1 MPQPSYPSG
10 QDRDWPLETEIE
22 SGSLDSQA
30 DRPNRQHF
38 LDAFRALWG
47 VVRARGRP
55 GGVAALAKTTSGND
69 VAGRVPAA
77 QIGRD
82 LANGVAPLNAQRK
95 VPVANLPDFAGI
107 PVGGIVMYAGEYGT
121 PDWDWA
127 FCDGRWLRKADYP
140 VLASRLRDRWLAGAA
155 PRSTEFR
162 LPDLQGRVPMGA
174 GRGAGLSA
182 RWLGGRH
189 GAQSARLTAAH
200 MPEHR
205 HHVTGGV
212 YHGATG
218 HLGGGNSV
226 AISSSDGS
234 HNESYVLRGRTGEPT
249 HGRTSAAGASSPTA
263 IDLVQPSLVMR
274 FAMRTR

>member
-1 MPQPSYPSG
+1 MAK
-10 QDRDWPLETEIE
+10 RDWPNLTDIDT
-22 SGSLDSQA
+22 SSLDSQA
-30 DRPNRQHF
+30 DRPDRR
-38 LDAFRALWG
+38 AFKNAFEAIWSI
-47 VVRARGRP
+47 VRAKGRAN
-55 GGVAALAKTTSGND
+55 GVAELNGARRIPDARM
-69 VAGRVPAA
+69 GR
-77 QIGRD
+77 GE
-82 LANGVAPLNAQRK
+82 ANGVAPLNAGRR
-95 VPVANLPDFAGI
+95 VPEANLPDFAGI
-107 PVGGIVMYAGEYGT
+107 PIGGIVMYAGEYGT

-127 FCDGRWLRKADYP
+127 FCDGRWLRKTDYP
-140 VLASRLRDRWLAGAA
+140 VLASRLRNRWLAGAA

-162 LPDLQGRVPMGA
+162 LPDLQGRVPMGV
-174 GRGAGLSA
+174 GRGAGLSS

-234 HNESYVLRGRTGEPT
+234 HNESYLLRGRTGEPT
-249 HGRTSAAGASSPTA
+249 HGRTSAVGASSPTA
-263 IDLVQPSLVMR
+263 IDLVQPSLVIR
-274 FAMRTR
+274 FVMRTK